1 MSLPGDGKALVDERE
16 LVSRAASGDAA
27 SVRALYD
34 SQVQYLSAVCRRYIT
49 DEEEVKDVL
58 QDSFVKIFS
67 SLRKFVWRGEGS
79 LRAWMK
85 RIVVNE
91 ALMILRR
98 RSRLDMVSA
107 TDSLPESADEDTPD
121 TDGIPMPVLQKMI
134 RELPDGYRTVFNL
147 YAIEGMSH
155 KDIAALLGI
164 SESASCSQFSR
175 ARARLAAKIREFRN
189 GR

>member
-1 MSLPGDGKALVDERE
+1 MIPSGGGKAPSDERE
-16 LVSRAASGDAA
+16 LVRRASKGDAA
-27 SVRALYD
+27 SVRAIYD

-49 DEEEVKDVL
+49 DEDDAKDVL
-58 QDSFVKIFS
+58 QDSFIKIFS

-91 ALMILRR
+91 ALMLLRR
-98 RSRLDMVSA
+98 RSRLDMVSVP
-107 TDSLPESADEDTPD
+107 DSLPESVDEDTPD

-155 KDIAALLGI
+155 KDIASLLGI
-164 SESASCSQFSR
+164 SESSSCSQYSR
-175 ARARLAAKIREFRN
+175 AKARLAAKIKEYGNER
-189 GR
+189 